1 MLRPIV
7 IASAVALLS
16 GCGIGGPSYPKF
28 GEAAYRIEGNATAA
42 DGSAPVHTVIYRDGN
57 KMRVETVLA
66 AGPTNIVYDELT
78 SAAYIVTASTA
89 TAVAPAAAPAPTTA
103 PATTP
108 APVDTK
114 TTTTTSTAT
123 TTPVTQPPPAA
134 APAVISAVAG
144 TAVRI
149 PDTDAPKPMEEAWV
163 TLGANG
169 ARTTGKCNVAGEA
182 GDLWTPRERPQ
193 GEPRTACITN
203 DGIVLEIK
211 EGARVLWQA
220 TAVQR
225 GAQDPSLFGV
235 PAGYQVIDPQA
246 VAEKV
251 GETMQDLSKVAGDPK
266 APPST
271 SPAPVAPKS

>member
-7 IASAVALLS
+7 IVSAVALLA
-16 GCGIGGPSYPKF
+16 GCGLGGPTYPKF
-28 GEAAYRIEGNATAA
+28 GEASYRIEGNATAA
-42 DGSAPVHTVIYRDGN
+42 DNAAPVRTVIYREGK
-57 KMRVETVLA
+57 KMRVETVLPTGA
-66 AGPTNIVYDELT
+66 ANIVYDELT
-78 SAAYIVTASTA
+78 GAAYIVTAATTTA
-89 TAVAPAAAPAPTTA
+89 IAPSATPAPTTPA
-103 PATTP
+103 PAAT
-108 APVDTK
+108 DTK
-114 TTTTTSTAT
+114 TTTTTSTTT

-134 APAVISAVAG
+134 APAVISAVTG

-149 PDTDAPKPMEEAWV
+149 PDADAPKPMEDAWV

-169 ARTTGKCNVAGEA
+169 ARSAGKCNVAGEA
-182 GDLWTPRERPQ
+182 GDLWTPRERAQ
-193 GEPRTACITN
+193 GEPRTACITS

-225 GAQDPSLFGV
+225 GAQDPALFGV

-271 SPAPVAPKS
+271 TPAPVAPKS

>member
-7 IASAVALLS
+7 IVSAVALLA
-16 GCGIGGPSYPKF
+16 GCGIGGPTYPKF
-28 GEAAYRIEGNATAA
+28 GDASYRIEGNATAS
-42 DGSAPVHTVIYRDGN
+42 DGAAPVHTVIYREAK

-66 AGPTNIVYDELT
+66 TGAANIVYDELT
-78 SAAYIVTASTA
+78 GAAYIVTASTTTAIAPAA
-89 TAVAPAAAPAPTTA
+89 TPAPTTPTPAPAAA
-103 PATTP
+103 
-108 APVDTK
+108 DTK
-114 TTTTTSTAT
+114 TTTTSTTTT

-134 APAVISAVAG
+134 APAVISAVSG

-149 PDTDAPKPMEEAWV
+149 PDSDAPKPMEEAWV
-163 TLGANG
+163 TLGADG
-169 ARTTGKCNVAGEA
+169 ARSTGKCTVAGEA
-182 GDLWTPRERPQ
+182 GTLWTPRERAQ

-211 EGARVLWQA
+211 EGPRVLWQA

-225 GAQDPSLFGV
+225 GPQDPALFGV

-271 SPAPVAPKS
+271 TPAPVAPKS